1 MVWQVH
7 SITSEGWHRVPS
19 IAHLSEEFFRT
30 LPFFWK
36 PLLLT
41 FELTIA
47 SVIVGSIIGLFVALL
62 KVSKLP
68 VAAFIANVY
77 IMVIRGTPLIVQI
90 FVLYFGFYK
99 IIDLGQ
105 FWSAALALAIHSG
118 AYIAEIF
125 RGSIQ
130 SIDKGQMEA
139 GLSLGMS
146 ARQTMR
152 RIILPQA
159 LKRSI
164 PPLGNQFILSL
175 KESSLAAFIA
185 MDELFSLAR
194 RLSAE
199 TFDEMTYF
207 LIVAFYYLVVVMIF
221 TYVVHLMEKRLAK
234 GDA

>member
-1 MVWQVH
+1 M
-7 SITSEGWHRVPS
+7 T
-19 IAHLSEEFFRT
+19 EEFFRT

-41 FELTIA
+41 FQLTIA

-68 VAAFIANVY
+68 VARFIANTY
-77 IMVIRGTPLIVQI
+77 IMIIRGTPLVVQI

-99 IIDLGQ
+99 VIDLGQ

-207 LIVAFYYLVVVMIF
+207 LIVALYYLVIVMAF
-221 TYVVHLMEKRLAK
+221 TYVVHIMEKRLAK
-234 GDA
+234 GEA

>member
-1 MVWQVH
+1 
-7 SITSEGWHRVPS
+7 VPS
-19 IAHLSEEFFRT
+19 LAHLTEEFFRT

-41 FELTIA
+41 FELTLA

>member
-1 MVWQVH
+1 
-7 SITSEGWHRVPS
+7 VPDIS
-19 IAHLSEEFFRT
+19 HLFTEFTRT
-30 LPFFWK
+30 FPLFLK

-41 FELTIA
+41 FEWTVS
-47 SVIVGSIIGLFVALL
+47 SVIVGTIIGLFVALL
-62 KVSKLP
+62 KLSKIPGGALL
-68 VAAFIANVY
+68 ANIYIA
-77 IMVIRGTPLIVQI
+77 VIRGTPLIVQI
-90 FVLYFGFYK
+90 FILYFGFYK
-99 IIDLGQ
+99 FVDLGQ
-105 FWSAALALAIHSG
+105 FWSATLALAIHSG

-125 RGSIQ
+125 RGAIQ

-146 ARQTMR
+146 TRLTMR

-159 LKRSI
+159 FKRSI
-164 PPLGNQFILSL
+164 PPLGNQFILTL

-207 LIVAFYYLVVVMIF
+207 LIVAFYYLIVVLAF
-221 TYVVHLMEKRLAK
+221 TYVVNIVERRMAK
-234 GDA
+234 GES

>member
-1 MVWQVH
+1 M
-7 SITSEGWHRVPS
+7 PS
-19 IAHLSEEFFRT
+19 ISHLLEELFRT
-30 LPFFWK
+30 YPFFIK

-41 FELTIA
+41 FELTLA
-47 SVIVGSIIGLFVALL
+47 SVIVGTIIGLFIALL
-62 KVSKLP
+62 KVSSIPGGKLL
-68 VAAFIANVY
+68 ANAY
-77 IMVIRGTPLIVQI
+77 ITLIRGTPLIVQI

-99 IIDLGQ
+99 MIDLGQ
-105 FWSAALALAIHSG
+105 FWSATLALAIHSG

-125 RGSIQ
+125 RGAIQ

-139 GLSLGMS
+139 GLSLGMTR
-146 ARQTMR
+146 AETMR

-194 RLSAE
+194 RMSAE

-207 LIVAFYYLVVVMIF
+207 LIVALYYLVIVMIF
-221 TYVVHLMEKRLAK
+221 TYIVNRLERRMAK
-234 GDA
+234 GDS

>member
-1 MVWQVH
+1 M
-7 SITSEGWHRVPS
+7 T
-19 IAHLSEEFFRT
+19 EEFFRT

-41 FELTIA
+41 FELTVA

-62 KVSKLP
+62 KVSKFKLGQI
-68 VAAFIANVY
+68 IANVY

-99 IIDLGQ
+99 MIDLGQ

-146 ARQTMR
+146 SSQTMR

-159 LKRSI
+159 MKRSI

-207 LIVAFYYLVVVMIF
+207 LIVALYYLVIVMIF
-221 TYVVHLMEKRLAK
+221 TYVVHRMEKRLAK
-234 GDA
+234 GDV

>member
-1 MVWQVH
+1 M
-7 SITSEGWHRVPS
+7 PS
-19 IAHLSEEFFRT
+19 IAHLTEEFLRT

-41 FELTIA
+41 FQLTIA

-68 VAAFIANVY
+68 VARFVANAY
-77 IMVIRGTPLIVQI
+77 IMIIRGTPLVVQI

-99 IIDLGQ
+99 VIDLGQ

-159 LKRSI
+159 MKRSI

-207 LIVAFYYLVVVMIF
+207 LIVALYYLVIVMAF
-221 TYVVHLMEKRLAK
+221 TFVVHIMEKRLAK
-234 GDA
+234 GEA

>member
-1 MVWQVH
+1 
-7 SITSEGWHRVPS
+7 VPS
-19 IAHLSEEFFRT
+19 ISHLTEEFFRT

-41 FELTIA
+41 FELTVA

-62 KVSKLP
+62 KVSKFKLGQI
-68 VAAFIANVY
+68 IANVY

-99 IIDLGQ
+99 MIDLGQ

-146 ARQTMR
+146 SSQTMR

-159 LKRSI
+159 MKRSI

-207 LIVAFYYLVVVMIF
+207 LIVALYYLVIVMIF
-221 TYVVHLMEKRLAK
+221 TYVVHRMEKRLAK
-234 GDA
+234 GDV

>member
-1 MVWQVH
+1 M
-7 SITSEGWHRVPS
+7 PS
-19 IAHLSEEFFRT
+19 ISHLLEELIRT

-41 FELTIA
+41 FELTVA
-47 SVIVGSIIGLFVALL
+47 SVVVGTVIGLFIALL
-62 KVSKLP
+62 KLSKNGLLSFL
-68 VAAFIANVY
+68 ANAYIA
-77 IMVIRGTPLIVQI
+77 VIRGTPLIVQI

-105 FWSAALALAIHSG
+105 FWSATLALAIHSG

-125 RGSIQ
+125 RGAIQ
-130 SIDKGQMEA
+130 SVDKGQREA
-139 GLSLGMS
+139 GLSLGMTS
-146 ARQTMR
+146 NQTMR

-207 LIVAFYYLVVVMIF
+207 LIVALYYFVIVLIF
-221 TYVVHLMEKRLAK
+221 TYIVNKMEKRLAK
-234 GDA
+234 GDS

>member
-1 MVWQVH
+1 M
-7 SITSEGWHRVPS
+7 T
-19 IAHLSEEFFRT
+19 EEFFRT

-41 FELTIA
+41 FQLTIA

-68 VAAFIANVY
+68 VARFIANAY
-77 IMVIRGTPLIVQI
+77 IMIIRGTPLVVQI

-207 LIVAFYYLVVVMIF
+207 LIVALYYLVIVMAF
-221 TYVVHLMEKRLAK
+221 TYVVHIMEKRLAK
-234 GDA
+234 GEA

>member
-1 MVWQVH
+1 M
-7 SITSEGWHRVPS
+7 PS
-19 IAHLSEEFFRT
+19 FAHLTEEFFRT

-41 FELTIA
+41 FQLTIA

-68 VAAFIANVY
+68 VARFIANTY
-77 IMVIRGTPLIVQI
+77 IMIIRGTPLVVQI

-99 IIDLGQ
+99 VIDLGQ

-207 LIVAFYYLVVVMIF
+207 LIVALYYLVIVMAF
-221 TYVVHLMEKRLAK
+221 TYVVHIMEKRLAK
-234 GDA
+234 GEA

>member
-1 MVWQVH
+1 MPGI
-7 SITSEGWHRVPS
+7 S
-19 IAHLSEEFFRT
+19 HLIQEFFRT
-30 LPFFWK
+30 LPFFMK

-47 SVIVGSIIGLFVALL
+47 SVIVGTFIGLLVALL
-62 KVSKLP
+62 KVSRIPGGQL
-68 VAAFIANVY
+68 IANVY
-77 IMVIRGTPLIVQI
+77 ITLIRGTPLIVQI

-99 IIDLGQ
+99 VIDLGQ
-105 FWSAALALAIHSG
+105 FWSATLALAIHSG

-125 RGSIQ
+125 RGAIQ

-146 ARQTMR
+146 SAQTMR

-207 LIVAFYYLVVVMIF
+207 LIVAFYYLVIVMVF
-221 TYVVHLMEKRLAK
+221 TYFVNKMEQRLAK
-234 GDA
+234 GDS

>member
-1 MVWQVH
+1 M
-7 SITSEGWHRVPS
+7 PNLN
-19 IAHLSEEFFRT
+19 HLIEEFIRT
-30 LPFFWK
+30 FPFFLK

-41 FELTIA
+41 FQLTVA
-47 SVIVGSIIGLFVALL
+47 SVVVGTVIGLFFALL
-62 KVSKLP
+62 KVSRLP
-68 VAAFIANVY
+68 IARLIANVY
-77 IMVIRGTPLIVQI
+77 IAVIRGTPLIVQI

-99 IIDLGQ
+99 VVDLGQ
-105 FWSAALALAIHSG
+105 FWSATLALAIHSG

-125 RGSIQ
+125 RGTIQ
-130 SIDKGQMEA
+130 SIDQGQTEA

-146 ARQTMR
+146 PALTMR
-152 RIILPQA
+152 HIVLPQA

-185 MDELFSLAR
+185 MDELFAMAR

-207 LIVAFYYLVVVMIF
+207 LIVAFYYLVIVLIF
-221 TYVVHLMEKRLAK
+221 TAIVNRLEKRLSKRGAN
-234 GDA
+234 

>member
-1 MVWQVH
+1 MP
-7 SITSEGWHRVPS
+7 G
-19 IAHLSEEFFRT
+19 IAHLIQEFIRT
-30 LPFFWK
+30 LPFFMK

-47 SVIVGSIIGLFVALL
+47 SVIVGTVIGLLVALL
-62 KVSKLP
+62 KVSRIPGGQLL
-68 VAAFIANVY
+68 ANIY
-77 IMVIRGTPLIVQI
+77 ITLIRGTPLIVQI

-99 IIDLGQ
+99 VIDLGQ
-105 FWSAALALAIHSG
+105 FWSATLALAIHSG

-125 RGSIQ
+125 RGAIQ

-146 ARQTMR
+146 SAQTMR
-152 RIILPQA
+152 RIIMPQA

-207 LIVAFYYLVVVMIF
+207 LIVAFYYLLIVMVF
-221 TYVVHLMEKRLAK
+221 TYFVNRMEQHMAK
-234 GDA
+234 GDS

>member
-1 MVWQVH
+1 M
-7 SITSEGWHRVPS
+7 T
-19 IAHLSEEFFRT
+19 EEFFRT

-41 FELTIA
+41 FQLTIA

-68 VAAFIANVY
+68 VARFIANAY
-77 IMVIRGTPLIVQI
+77 IMIIRGTPLVVQI

-159 LKRSI
+159 MKRSI

-207 LIVAFYYLVVVMIF
+207 LIVALYYLVIVMAF
-221 TYVVHLMEKRLAK
+221 TYLVHIMEKRLAK
-234 GDA
+234 GEA

>member
-1 MVWQVH
+1 M
-7 SITSEGWHRVPS
+7 PS
-19 IAHLSEEFFRT
+19 IAHLTEEFLRT

-41 FELTIA
+41 FQLTIA

-68 VAAFIANVY
+68 VARFIANAY
-77 IMVIRGTPLIVQI
+77 IMIIRGTPLVVQI

-99 IIDLGQ
+99 VIDLGQ

-146 ARQTMR
+146 TRQTMR

-159 LKRSI
+159 MKRSI

-207 LIVAFYYLVVVMIF
+207 LIVALYYLVIVMAF
-221 TYVVHLMEKRLAK
+221 TYVVHIMEKRLAK
-234 GDA
+234 GEA

>member
-1 MVWQVH
+1 M
-7 SITSEGWHRVPS
+7 PS
-19 IAHLSEEFFRT
+19 ISHLIEEFIRT
-30 LPFFWK
+30 FPFFLK

-41 FELTIA
+41 FELTFA
-47 SVIVGSIIGLFVALL
+47 SVLVGTVIGLFIALL
-62 KVSKLP
+62 KVSRFSL
-68 VAAFIANVY
+68 AQMIANVY
-77 IMVIRGTPLIVQI
+77 ITVIRGTPLIVQI

-99 IIDLGQ
+99 VVDLGQ
-105 FWSAALALAIHSG
+105 FWSAALALAVHSG

-125 RGSIQ
+125 RGAIQ

-146 ARQTMR
+146 PAQTMR

-185 MDELFSLAR
+185 MDELFSMAR

-199 TFDEMTYF
+199 TFDEMTFF
-207 LIVAFYYLVVVMIF
+207 LIVAVYYLVIVMLF
-221 TYVVHLMEKRLAK
+221 TYLVNKLEKRMAK
-234 GDA
+234 GD

>member
-1 MVWQVH
+1 M
-7 SITSEGWHRVPS
+7 T
-19 IAHLSEEFFRT
+19 EEFFRT

-41 FELTIA
+41 FQLTIA

-68 VAAFIANVY
+68 VARFIANAY
-77 IMVIRGTPLIVQI
+77 IMIIRGTPLVVQI

-159 LKRSI
+159 MKRSI

-207 LIVAFYYLVVVMIF
+207 LIVALYYLVIVMAF
-221 TYVVHLMEKRLAK
+221 TYVVHIMEKRLAK
-234 GDA
+234 GEA

>member
-1 MVWQVH
+1 M
-7 SITSEGWHRVPS
+7 PS
-19 IAHLSEEFFRT
+19 LSHLIEELIRT
-30 LPFFWK
+30 FPFFVK

-41 FELTIA
+41 FELTAA
-47 SVIVGSIIGLFVALL
+47 SVVVGTVIGLLVALL
-62 KVSKLP
+62 KVSKFPGGSFL
-68 VAAFIANVY
+68 ANCY
-77 IMVIRGTPLIVQI
+77 ITLIRGTPLVVQI
-90 FVLYFGFYK
+90 FILYFGFYK
-99 IIDLGQ
+99 VIDLGQ
-105 FWSAALALAIHSG
+105 FWSATLALAIHSG

-125 RGSIQ
+125 RGAIQ

-146 ARQTMR
+146 SSMTMR

-159 LKRSI
+159 LKRAV

-207 LIVAFYYLVVVMIF
+207 LIVAVYYLAIVMIF
-221 TYVVHLMEKRLAK
+221 TYFVGKMEQRMAK
-234 GDA
+234 GQS

>member
-1 MVWQVH
+1 
-7 SITSEGWHRVPS
+7 VPDIS
-19 IAHLSEEFFRT
+19 HLFTEFIRT
-30 LPFFWK
+30 FPFFLK

-41 FELTIA
+41 FELTVS
-47 SVIVGSIIGLFVALL
+47 SVIVGTIIGLFVALL
-62 KVSKLP
+62 KLSKIPGGALL
-68 VAAFIANVY
+68 ANIYIA
-77 IMVIRGTPLIVQI
+77 VIRGTPLIVQI
-90 FVLYFGFYK
+90 FILYFGFYK
-99 IIDLGQ
+99 FVDLGQ
-105 FWSAALALAIHSG
+105 FWSATLALAIHSG

-125 RGSIQ
+125 RGAIQ

-146 ARQTMR
+146 TRLTMR

-159 LKRSI
+159 FKRSI
-164 PPLGNQFILSL
+164 PPLGNQFILTL

-207 LIVAFYYLVVVMIF
+207 LIVAFYYLIVVLAF
-221 TYVVHLMEKRLAK
+221 TYVVNIVERRMAK
-234 GDA
+234 GES

>member
-1 MVWQVH
+1 MPGI
-7 SITSEGWHRVPS
+7 S
-19 IAHLSEEFFRT
+19 HLIQEFFRT
-30 LPFFWK
+30 LPFFMK

-47 SVIVGSIIGLFVALL
+47 SVIVGTFIGLLVALL
-62 KVSKLP
+62 KVSRIPGGQL
-68 VAAFIANVY
+68 IANVY
-77 IMVIRGTPLIVQI
+77 ITLIRGTPLIVQI

-99 IIDLGQ
+99 VIDLGQ
-105 FWSAALALAIHSG
+105 FWSATLALAIHSG

-125 RGSIQ
+125 RGAIQ

-146 ARQTMR
+146 SAQTMR

-207 LIVAFYYLVVVMIF
+207 LIVAFYYLVIVMVF
-221 TYVVHLMEKRLAK
+221 TYFVNKMEQRLAK
-234 GDA
+234 GDL

>member
-1 MVWQVH
+1 M
-7 SITSEGWHRVPS
+7 PS
-19 IAHLSEEFFRT
+19 ISHLTEEFFRT

-41 FELTIA
+41 FELTVA

-62 KVSKLP
+62 KVSKFKLGQI
-68 VAAFIANVY
+68 IANVY

-99 IIDLGQ
+99 MIDLGQ

-146 ARQTMR
+146 SSQTMR

-159 LKRSI
+159 MKRSI

-207 LIVAFYYLVVVMIF
+207 LIVALYYLVIVMIF
-221 TYVVHLMEKRLAK
+221 TYVVHRMEKRLAK
-234 GDA
+234 GDV

>member
-1 MVWQVH
+1 M
-7 SITSEGWHRVPS
+7 PS
-19 IAHLSEEFFRT
+19 IAHVIEELFRT
-30 LPFFWK
+30 LPLFMK

-41 FELTIA
+41 FQLTIA
-47 SVIVGSIIGLFVALL
+47 SVVAGTVIGLLVALL

-68 VAAFIANVY
+68 GGSFLANLY
-77 IMVIRGTPLIVQI
+77 ITVIRGTPLIVQI

-99 IIDLGQ
+99 VIDLGQ
-105 FWSAALALAIHSG
+105 FWSAALALAVHSG

-125 RGSIQ
+125 RGAIQ

-146 ARQTMR
+146 SAQTMR

-159 LKRSI
+159 LKRSV

-185 MDELFSLAR
+185 MDELFSMAR

-199 TFDEMTYF
+199 TFDEMTFF
-207 LIVAFYYLVVVMIF
+207 LIVALYYLVIVMLF
-221 TYVVHLMEKRLAK
+221 TYVVERMERRMAK
-234 GDA
+234 GD

>member
-1 MVWQVH
+1 M
-7 SITSEGWHRVPS
+7 PS
-19 IAHLSEEFFRT
+19 IAHLAEEFFRT

>member
-1 MVWQVH
+1 M
-7 SITSEGWHRVPS
+7 PS
-19 IAHLSEEFFRT
+19 LTHVIEEFLRT
-30 LPFFWK
+30 FPFFMK

-41 FELTIA
+41 FQLTFA
-47 SVIVGSIIGLFVALL
+47 SVVVGTVIGLFVALL
-62 KVSKLP
+62 KVSKIPFGGLL
-68 VAAFIANVY
+68 ADLY
-77 IMVIRGTPLIVQI
+77 ITLIRGTPLIVQI

-99 IIDLGQ
+99 VVDLGQ
-105 FWSAALALAIHSG
+105 FWSASLALAVHSG

-125 RGSIQ
+125 RGAIQ

-146 ARQTMR
+146 PVQTMR

-164 PPLGNQFILSL
+164 PPLGNQFILAL

-185 MDELFSLAR
+185 MEELFSMAR

-199 TFDEMTYF
+199 TFDEMTFF
-207 LIVAFYYLVVVMIF
+207 LIVAFYYLVIVMLF
-221 TYVVHLMEKRLAK
+221 TYLVKRIEQHLAK
-234 GDA
+234 GDS

>member
-1 MVWQVH
+1 M
-7 SITSEGWHRVPS
+7 PS
-19 IAHLSEEFFRT
+19 ISHLIEEFIRT
-30 LPFFWK
+30 FPFFLK

-41 FELTIA
+41 FELTFA
-47 SVIVGSIIGLFVALL
+47 SVLVGTVIGLFIALL
-62 KVSKLP
+62 KVSRFSL
-68 VAAFIANVY
+68 AQMIANVY
-77 IMVIRGTPLIVQI
+77 ITVIRGTPLIVQI

-99 IIDLGQ
+99 VIDLGQ
-105 FWSAALALAIHSG
+105 FWSAALALAVHSG

-125 RGSIQ
+125 RGAIQ

-146 ARQTMR
+146 PAQTMR

-185 MDELFSLAR
+185 MDELFSMAR

-199 TFDEMTYF
+199 TFDEMTFF
-207 LIVAFYYLVVVMIF
+207 LIVAVYYLVIVMLF
-221 TYVVHLMEKRLAK
+221 TYLVNKLEKRMAK
-234 GDA
+234 GD

>member
-1 MVWQVH
+1 M
-7 SITSEGWHRVPS
+7 PS
-19 IAHLSEEFFRT
+19 ISHLLEELIRT
-30 LPFFWK
+30 YPFFIK

-47 SVIVGSIIGLFVALL
+47 SIIVGIIIGLFIALL
-62 KVSKLP
+62 KVSNIPGGQLL
-68 VAAFIANVY
+68 ANIY
-77 IMVIRGTPLIVQI
+77 ITLIRGTPLIVQI

-99 IIDLGQ
+99 VIDLGQ

-125 RGSIQ
+125 RGAIQ

-139 GLSLGMS
+139 GLSLGMTR
-146 ARQTMR
+146 AETMR

-194 RLSAE
+194 RMSAE

-207 LIVAFYYLVVVMIF
+207 LIVALYYLVIVMLF
-221 TYVVHLMEKRLAK
+221 TYVVNRMEQRLAK
-234 GDA
+234 GDS

>member
-1 MVWQVH
+1 M
-7 SITSEGWHRVPS
+7 PS
-19 IAHLSEEFFRT
+19 ISHLIEEFIRT
-30 LPFFWK
+30 FPFFLK

-41 FELTIA
+41 FELTFA
-47 SVIVGSIIGLFVALL
+47 SVVVGTVIGLFVALL
-62 KVSKLP
+62 KISKLP
-68 VAAFIANVY
+68 IGPIIANVY
-77 IMVIRGTPLIVQI
+77 ITVIRGTPLIVQI

-99 IIDLGQ
+99 VVDLGQ
-105 FWSAALALAIHSG
+105 FWSAALALAVHSG

-125 RGSIQ
+125 RGAIQ

-146 ARQTMR
+146 PAQTMR

-185 MDELFSLAR
+185 MDELFSMAR

-199 TFDEMTYF
+199 TFDEMTFF
-207 LIVAFYYLVVVMIF
+207 LIVAVYYLVIVMLF
-221 TYVVHLMEKRLAK
+221 TYLVNKMEKRLAK
-234 GDA
+234 GDS

>member
-1 MVWQVH
+1 
-7 SITSEGWHRVPS
+7 VPGIS
-19 IAHLSEEFFRT
+19 NLIQEFFRT
-30 LPFFWK
+30 LPFFMK

-47 SVIVGSIIGLFVALL
+47 SVIVGTFIGLLVALL
-62 KVSKLP
+62 KVSRIPGGQL
-68 VAAFIANVY
+68 IANVY
-77 IMVIRGTPLIVQI
+77 ITLIRGTPLIVQI

-99 IIDLGQ
+99 VIDLGQ
-105 FWSAALALAIHSG
+105 FWSATLALAIHSG

-125 RGSIQ
+125 RGAIQ

-146 ARQTMR
+146 SAQTMR

-207 LIVAFYYLVVVMIF
+207 LIVAFYYLVIVMVF
-221 TYVVHLMEKRLAK
+221 TYFVNKMEQRLAK
-234 GDA
+234 GDS

>member
-1 MVWQVH
+1 M
-7 SITSEGWHRVPS
+7 T
-19 IAHLSEEFFRT
+19 EEFFRT

-41 FELTIA
+41 FQLTIA

-68 VAAFIANVY
+68 VARFIANAY
-77 IMVIRGTPLIVQI
+77 IMIIRGTPLVVQI

-207 LIVAFYYLVVVMIF
+207 LIVALYYLVIVMAF
-221 TYVVHLMEKRLAK
+221 TFVVHIMEKRLAK
-234 GDA
+234 GEA

>member
-1 MVWQVH
+1 M
-7 SITSEGWHRVPS
+7 
-19 IAHLSEEFFRT
+19 
-30 LPFFWK
+30 K

-41 FELTIA
+41 FELTFA
-47 SVIVGSIIGLFVALL
+47 SGVVGTVIGLLFALL
-62 KVSKLP
+62 KVSRIPLGP
-68 VAAFIANVY
+68 MLADLY
-77 IMVIRGTPLIVQI
+77 ITLIRGTPLIVQI

-99 IIDLGQ
+99 VVDLGQ
-105 FWSAALALAIHSG
+105 FWSASLALAVHSG

-125 RGSIQ
+125 RGAIQ

-146 ARQTMR
+146 PAQTMR

-164 PPLGNQFILSL
+164 PPLGNQFILLL

-185 MDELFSLAR
+185 MEELFSMAR

-199 TFDEMTYF
+199 TFDEMTFF
-207 LIVAFYYLVVVMIF
+207 LIVAVYYLVIVLFF
-221 TYVVHLMEKRLAK
+221 TYLVKRLEQRLAK
-234 GDA
+234 GDS

>member
-1 MVWQVH
+1 
-7 SITSEGWHRVPS
+7 VPS
-19 IAHLSEEFFRT
+19 IAHLTEEFLRT

-41 FELTIA
+41 FQLTIA

-68 VAAFIANVY
+68 VARFVANAY
-77 IMVIRGTPLIVQI
+77 IMIIRGTPLVVQI

-99 IIDLGQ
+99 VIDLGQ

-159 LKRSI
+159 MKRSI

-207 LIVAFYYLVVVMIF
+207 LIVALYYLVIVMAF
-221 TYVVHLMEKRLAK
+221 TFVVHIMEKRLAK
-234 GDA
+234 GEA

>member
-1 MVWQVH
+1 M
-7 SITSEGWHRVPS
+7 PS
-19 IAHLSEEFFRT
+19 IAHLTEEFFRT

-47 SVIVGSIIGLFVALL
+47 SVIAGSIIGLFVALL
-62 KVSKLP
+62 KVSKFKLGQI
-68 VAAFIANVY
+68 VANVY

-99 IIDLGQ
+99 VIDLGQ

-146 ARQTMR
+146 TGQTMR

-159 LKRSI
+159 MKRSI

-207 LIVAFYYLVVVMIF
+207 LIVALYYLVIVMIF
-221 TYVVHLMEKRLAK
+221 TYIVHVMEKRLAK
-234 GDA
+234 GDV

>member
-1 MVWQVH
+1 M
-7 SITSEGWHRVPS
+7 T
-19 IAHLSEEFFRT
+19 EEFFRT

-41 FELTIA
+41 FQLTIA

-68 VAAFIANVY
+68 VARFIANAY
-77 IMVIRGTPLIVQI
+77 IMIIRGTPLVVQI

-99 IIDLGQ
+99 VIDLGQ

-207 LIVAFYYLVVVMIF
+207 LIVALYYLVIVMAITF
-221 TYVVHLMEKRLAK
+221 VVHIMEKRLAK
-234 GDA
+234 GEA

>member
-1 MVWQVH
+1 
-7 SITSEGWHRVPS
+7 VPS
-19 IAHLSEEFFRT
+19 FTHLTEEFFRT

-41 FELTIA
+41 FQLTVA

-68 VAAFIANVY
+68 VARFVANAY
-77 IMVIRGTPLIVQI
+77 IMIIRGTPLIVQI

-99 IIDLGQ
+99 VIDLGQ

-207 LIVAFYYLVVVMIF
+207 LIVALYYLVIVMAF
-221 TYVVHLMEKRLAK
+221 TYVVHIMEKRLAK
-234 GDA
+234 GEA